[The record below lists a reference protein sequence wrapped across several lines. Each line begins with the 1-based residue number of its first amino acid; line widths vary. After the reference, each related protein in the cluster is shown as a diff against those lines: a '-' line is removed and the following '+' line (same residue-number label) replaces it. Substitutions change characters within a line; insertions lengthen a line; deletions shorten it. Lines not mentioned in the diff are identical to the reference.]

1 LLRAAGAGDDHGDLM
16 LIDDPSQGD
25 LRRRHTFGNQ
35 GAQPIHRLQT
45 HVERHPGERLA
56 DVDASPWQLKLW

>member
-1 LLRAAGAGDDHGDLM
+1 V
-16 LIDDPSQGD
+16 IDDPSQGD

-45 HVERHPGERLA
+45 HVECLAVGLKWKRRVDPQVCFGLLTERGAGFSAARAL
-56 DVDASPWQLKLW
+56 V